1 MLHIIFSY
9 RFSLPLWFIKDCTY
23 VPFLWS
29 LSSFCLVV
37 IFRFICIMAYNFYFY
52 GISLFVNKY
61 VFSCLSVSRS
71 FPWICFVLFRYAK
84 FCLICYI
91 LLYYYPL
98 DACLF
103 FWWESEWD
111 GSRWEG
117 KWGKLGAVEGE
128 KTVIRIYYMG
138 KSIFNKRKKFT
149 SIQIFQYSFPVST
162 PFYFLIKNWFEIN
175 NINFPFSTPNPSQV
189 HNYYFHVCMYIYP
202 T

>member
-1 MLHIIFSY
+1 MKLHYISWIFNFYLFFYILLRITLLHIIFSY
-9 RFSLPLWFIKDCTY
+9 RFSLSLWFIKDCTY

-61 VFSCLSVSRS
+61 VFSCLSVSCS

-91 LLYYYPL
+91 LLYYYPF

-103 FWWESEWD
+103 FDESQNGMDPDGRGSGENWE
-111 GSRWEG
+111 
-117 KWGKLGAVEGE
+117 L
-128 KTVIRIYYMG
+128 
-138 KSIFNKRKKFT
+138 
-149 SIQIFQYSFPVST
+149 
-162 PFYFLIKNWFEIN
+162 
-175 NINFPFSTPNPSQV
+175 
-189 HNYYFHVCMYIYP
+189 
-202 T
+202 